1 MPFSFG
7 KLRVLLLLT
16 CTLTRSI
23 YRNVLF
29 KIYILFDM
37 SNSRNFVVGNIAQVR
52 KSPMRSNDT
61 IFRRQSFV
69 VVGFVIL
76 HVPI

>member
-1 MPFSFG
+1 MFY
-7 KLRVLLLLT
+7 LRY
-16 CTLTRSI
+16 I
-23 YRNVLF
+23 Y
-29 KIYILFDM
+29 IYILFDM

-52 KSPMRSNDT
+52 KSPMRGNDT

>member
-1 MPFSFG
+1 
-7 KLRVLLLLT
+7 
-16 CTLTRSI
+16 
-23 YRNVLF
+23 
-29 KIYILFDM
+29 M

-52 KSPMRSNDT
+52 KSPMRGNDT

-76 HVPI
+76 HIPI